1 MSLRISNSGN
11 LFQVTRDWS
20 FSGKT
25 QFQHV
30 VYDTRGMGDRR
41 ARKHAAMKRRDEM
54 LQSEGFKV
62 PTYCQMQY
70 YQIGII
76 KSVAFTLTLTMDDNA

>member
-11 LFQVTRDWS
+11 LIQVTRDWS
-20 FSGKT
+20 LSGKT

-41 ARKHAAMKRRDEM
+41 ARKHAAMKRRDEV

-62 PTYCQMQY
+62 PTYCEVKH
-70 YQIGII
+70 YQIGVI
-76 KSVAFTLTLTMDDNA
+76 KSVAFTLTLSMDDDA